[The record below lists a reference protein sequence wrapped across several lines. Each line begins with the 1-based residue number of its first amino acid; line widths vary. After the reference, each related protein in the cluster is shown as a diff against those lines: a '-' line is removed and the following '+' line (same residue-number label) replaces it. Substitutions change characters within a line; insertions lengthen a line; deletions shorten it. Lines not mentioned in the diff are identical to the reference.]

1 MLDVCFWVVVVGL
14 LASINIRKVC
24 TDVPASCLLQDIG
37 FDGIS
42 PLIGTDDNVVNVY
55 FDLYFP
61 KAVSVANLVPNYAP
75 RCTAIL
81 QVLKVHACRS
91 LWTRS

>member
-1 MLDVCFWVVVVGL
+1 MCFAL
-14 LASINIRKVC
+14 QLA
-24 TDVPASCLLQDIG
+24 AMWLQDIG

-61 KAVSVANLVPNYAP
+61 KAVRP
-75 RCTAIL
+75 R
-81 QVLKVHACRS
+81 
-91 LWTRS
+91 